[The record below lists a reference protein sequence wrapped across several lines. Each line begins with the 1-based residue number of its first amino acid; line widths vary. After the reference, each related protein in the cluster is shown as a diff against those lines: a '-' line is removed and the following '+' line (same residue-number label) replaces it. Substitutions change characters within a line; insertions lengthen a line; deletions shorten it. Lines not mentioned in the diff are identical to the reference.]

1 MVAILKHDITLIG
14 APTDVGAGRPGASQG
29 PQALRVAGL
38 AAALQTLGLQV
49 HDAGDLSGPPNP
61 QQPPQDGY
69 RHLDEVTTWNQ
80 VVHDAVASVLAQGRL
95 PLLLGGDHSLAIG
108 SLSAV
113 ARHCRAV
120 GKRLRVLWLDAHAD
134 CNSRRTS
141 PSANLHGMPLACLRG
156 VGPAA
161 LTQLSGQVPALAAD
175 AVRQI
180 GVRSVDAGEVALV
193 HELGL
198 TVFDMTALHT
208 LGMREVMARALAGM
222 DEQTHLHL
230 SFDVDFLDPGLAPGV
245 ATTVRDGP
253 TLAEARLC
261 MQAIAASGRLGSLD
275 VVELNPLLD
284 EHQRTAALA
293 VELLAT
299 ALGTS

>member
-1 MVAILKHDITLIG
+1 
-14 APTDVGAGRPGASQG
+14 
-29 PQALRVAGL
+29 
-38 AAALQTLGLQV
+38 
-49 HDAGDLSGPPNP
+49 
-61 QQPPQDGY
+61 
-69 RHLDEVTTWNQ
+69 
-80 VVHDAVASVLAQGRL
+80 
-95 PLLLGGDHSLAIG
+95 
-108 SLSAV
+108 
-113 ARHCRAV
+113 
-120 GKRLRVLWLDAHAD
+120 LRVLWLDAHAD

-161 LTQLSGQVPALAAD
+161 LTQLSGTVPALAAD

-180 GVRSVDAGEVALV
+180 GVRSVDPGEVALV

-198 TVFDMTALHT
+198 TVFDMPALHT
-208 LGMREVMARALAGM
+208 LGMREVMARALAGL
-222 DEQTHLHL
+222 DEHTHLHL

-245 ATTVRDGP
+245 ATTVRNGAS
-253 TLAEARLC
+253 LQEARLC
-261 MQAIAASGRLGSLD
+261 MQLVAASGRLGSLE

-284 EHQRTAALA
+284 QHQRTAVLA